1 MEKIMK
7 KIVSCILIVLTAVVL
22 VACGTSVKDQEK
34 NLVGVW
40 SGESGT
46 LTLYDNKKAATSFD
60 GYDIDGTWSI
70 KDGKLYVTRDSH
82 SDLQATLPDGEF
94 SSLEVVWIGKST
106 GKPFGESE
114 MFMKEQSDKKT
125 GSANADRRFFVAKFI
140 KI

>member
-114 MFMKEQSDKKT
+114 MFMKE
-125 GSANADRRFFVAKFI
+125 
-140 KI
+140 